1 MAFTLDVTS
10 MTAPV
15 VPAGVG
21 DAEWGA
27 LDERFRQ
34 VHASVAATAT
44 TGAYGYRELE
54 AQRTERARLVD
65 FARRVQGQYDEVVV
79 LGIGGSSLGAMA
91 LRTALLPAAWNARSS
106 EQRGGR
112 PRLHVLDNVDP
123 RTIAGVLSVVA
134 LPRTLFVVISKSGGT
149 IETLAQY
156 LVVRERLAQAGLAAE
171 RHLVFV
177 TDPAR
182 GALRAIAR
190 RDGIPVFDVP
200 ANVGGRFSALSP
212 VGTLPAA
219 LCGVDVEALCAG
231 AMAVRDATMGDEL
244 AANAAGLFATL
255 QWRAHTHAGQG
266 LHVMMPY
273 SDALRDLAPWFVQ
286 LWAES
291 LGKRDADG
299 RNVGPTP
306 IASVGATDQ
315 HSQVQL
321 FMEGPADK
329 TVTFVRVD
337 AAVDDVKIPRLEAG
351 EPALA
356 FLGGHSLGELLDVEC
371 RATARALARAGRP
384 SMTMTVDAA
393 DAWHV
398 GGLLMWLMQ
407 ATTIAGALYRVNP
420 LDQPGVELGKR
431 LANAELGNPDH
442 PAAAGDA
449 GSGGLRGPGG
459 PGEPGEPGAPGAQA
473 VTARRV
479 RFG

>member
-10 MTAPV
+10 MTEPV
-15 VPAGVG
+15 VPAGVR

-27 LDERFRQ
+27 LDERFRAA
-34 VHASVAATAT
+34 HAVVFATAA

-54 AQRTERARLVD
+54 AQRAERRRVID
-65 FARRVQGQYDEVVV
+65 FARSLQGNHDDVVV
-79 LGIGGSSLGAMA
+79 LGIGGSSLGAVA
-91 LRTALLPAAWNARSS
+91 LRTALLPPAWNARTAG
-106 EQRGGR
+106 QRGGR

-123 RTIAGVLSVVA
+123 RTIAGVLSVVS
-134 LPRTLFVVISKSGGT
+134 LPRTIFVVISKSGGT

-156 LVVRERLAQAGLAAE
+156 LVVRERLAQAGLDAA

-182 GALRAIAR
+182 GALRSIAG
-190 RDGIPVFDVP
+190 RDGIAAFDVP
-200 ANVGGRFSALSP
+200 PNVGGRFSVLSP

-231 AMAVRDATMGDEL
+231 AMVMRDATMGAEL
-244 AANAAGLFATL
+244 TANAAGLFATL

-266 LHVMMPY
+266 QHVMMPY

-291 LGKRDADG
+291 LGKCDADG
-299 RNVGPTP
+299 LHVGPTP

-337 AAVDDVKIPRLEAG
+337 SSSDDVPIPRLEEG
-351 EPALA
+351 ERAMA
-356 FLGGHSLGELLDVEC
+356 FLGGHTLGELLDIEC
-371 RATARALARAGRP
+371 RSTASALARAGRP
-384 SMTMTVDAA
+384 SMSMTVGAT
-393 DAWHV
+393 DAWHL
-398 GGLLMWLMQ
+398 GGLMMWLMQ

-431 LANAELGNPDH
+431 LANAELGHPDY
-442 PAAAGDA
+442 AAGA
-449 GSGGLRGPGG
+449 A
-459 PGEPGEPGAPGAQA
+459 EPGPPAP
-473 VTARRV
+473 VVRSRLLRV
-479 RFG
+479 G

>member
-27 LDERFRQ
+27 LDARFRQ
-34 VHASVAATAT
+34 AHASVEAMAA

-200 ANVGGRFSALSP
+200 ANVGGRFSVLSP

-231 AMAVRDATMGDEL
+231 AVAVRDATMGDEL
-244 AANAAGLFATL
+244 AA
-255 QWRAHTHAGQG
+255 
-266 LHVMMPY
+266 
-273 SDALRDLAPWFVQ
+273 
-286 LWAES
+286 
-291 LGKRDADG
+291 
-299 RNVGPTP
+299 
-306 IASVGATDQ
+306 
-315 HSQVQL
+315 
-321 FMEGPADK
+321 
-329 TVTFVRVD
+329 
-337 AAVDDVKIPRLEAG
+337 
-351 EPALA
+351 
-356 FLGGHSLGELLDVEC
+356 
-371 RATARALARAGRP
+371 
-384 SMTMTVDAA
+384 
-393 DAWHV
+393 
-398 GGLLMWLMQ
+398 
-407 ATTIAGALYRVNP
+407 
-420 LDQPGVELGKR
+420 
-431 LANAELGNPDH
+431 
-442 PAAAGDA
+442 
-449 GSGGLRGPGG
+449 
-459 PGEPGEPGAPGAQA
+459 
-473 VTARRV
+473 
-479 RFG
+479 